1 MQMEG
6 SPHFNE
12 SALHL
17 ACSHS
22 RDTDPSSGN
31 RLHAR
36 VHSLGEQVVQR
47 CKTTHSPVICIV
59 TLPFMHFGSE
69 CSVWHMVIAYCVS
82 IAMHFPHPHRPEYI
96 ICKPFRTNSYI
107 FPSLARSMLPS
118 RQVSLISNGIVVF
131 ECPVCWCPLAMCMRL
146 PSGFGYT

>member
-1 MQMEG
+1 MQVEG

-47 CKTTHSPVICIV
+47 CKTTHSPVICII
-59 TLPFMHFGSE
+59 TLPLMQFGSE
-69 CSVWHMVIAYCVS
+69 CSVWHLVNACCFYRD
-82 IAMHFPHPHRPEYI
+82 ALPP
-96 ICKPFRTNSYI
+96 
-107 FPSLARSMLPS
+107 PSSARVYHMQALSNEFVYLLIP
-118 RQVSLISNGIVVF
+118 RQVNV
-131 ECPVCWCPLAMCMRL
+131 AQ
-146 PSGFGYT
+146 